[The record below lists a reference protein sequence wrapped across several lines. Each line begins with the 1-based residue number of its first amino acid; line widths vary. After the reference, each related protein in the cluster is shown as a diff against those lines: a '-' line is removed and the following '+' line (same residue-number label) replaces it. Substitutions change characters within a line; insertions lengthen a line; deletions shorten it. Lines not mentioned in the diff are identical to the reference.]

1 MSDKS
6 NHQGRAYEY
15 AWCLALEQK
24 LSVFKKVI
32 VDKQNGF
39 NACYRAYESLE
50 KSLQERYL
58 ESAKQGVLLLLDC
71 EPLLSEVIGSSQ
83 NGITLSL
90 QKDKLGEIGDI
101 RDILIY
107 FDRFCIG
114 LSIKH
119 NHDALKHSRLS
130 KNLDFGGKWLGV
142 GVSQNY
148 KDTIKPL
155 FERLENAKK
164 EGMLWRDFPNKE
176 QEIYAPLLQ
185 AFKKEVLRIDENKKN
200 KVPQKMVEYLL
211 GKYDFY
217 KAILLEREQK
227 TKLEAYHFHNTLN
240 RSVKNKPKR
249 IIPLSKLPTRMI
261 YFDFKP
267 KSFNTLELVLDE
279 GWSFS
284 LRIHNASSRVE
295 PSLKFDIKLL
305 SKPESVAVFIV
316 GFLGKQKSSILIKY

>member
-6 NHQGRAYEY
+6 NNQGRAYEY

-39 NACYRAYESLE
+39 NAANRAYESLE

-83 NGITLSL
+83 NEITLSL
-90 QKDKLGEIGDI
+90 QKDKLGEIGDV

-119 NHDALKHSRLS
+119 NHDAIKHSRLS
-130 KNLDFGGKWLGV
+130 KDLDFGKKWLGV

-227 TKLEAYHFHNTLN
+227 TKLEAYHFNNTLN

-316 GFLGKQKSSILIKY
+316 GF

>member
-83 NGITLSL
+83 NEITLSL

-119 NHDALKHSRLS
+119 NHEAIKHSRLS
-130 KNLDFGGKWLGV
+130 KDLDFGEKWLGV

-185 AFKKEVLRIDENKKN
+185 AFKKEVLRIDENEKN

-227 TKLEAYHFHNTLN
+227 TKLEAYHFNNTLN

-267 KSFNTLELVLDE
+267 KSFNTLELILNE

-316 GFLGKQKSSILIKY
+316 GF

>member
-6 NHQGRAYEY
+6 NNQGRAYEY
-15 AWCLALEQK
+15 AWYLALEQK

-83 NGITLSL
+83 NEITLSL

-119 NHDALKHSRLS
+119 NHDAVKHSRLS
-130 KNLDFGGKWLGV
+130 KDLDFGKKWLGV

-185 AFKKEVLRIDENKKN
+185 AFKKEILRIDGNKKN
-200 KVPQKMVEYLL
+200 KVPQKMMEYLL

-227 TKLEAYHFHNTLN
+227 TKLEAYHFNNTLN

-316 GFLGKQKSSILIKY
+316 GF

>member
-6 NHQGRAYEY
+6 NNQGRAYEY

-39 NACYRAYESLE
+39 NAANRAYESLE

-83 NGITLSL
+83 NEITLSL

-119 NHDALKHSRLS
+119 NHDAIKHSRLS
-130 KNLDFGGKWLGV
+130 KDLDFGEKWLGV

-176 QEIYAPLLQ
+176 QEIYTPLLQ

-316 GFLGKQKSSILIKY
+316 GF

>member
-1 MSDKS
+1 MSNKS
-6 NHQGRAYEY
+6 NNQGRAYEY

-24 LSVFKKVI
+24 LSVLKKVI

-39 NACYRAYESLE
+39 NAANRAYESLE

-71 EPLLSEVIGSSQ
+71 EPLLSM
-83 NGITLSL
+83 
-90 QKDKLGEIGDI
+90 GDV

-130 KNLDFGGKWLGV
+130 KDLDFGEKWLGV

-316 GFLGKQKSSILIKY
+316 GF

>member
-6 NHQGRAYEY
+6 NNQGRAYEY

-83 NGITLSL
+83 NEITLSL

-119 NHDALKHSRLS
+119 NHDAVKHSRLS
-130 KNLDFGGKWLGV
+130 KDLDFGEKWLGV

-155 FERLENAKK
+155 FEKLENAKK

-227 TKLEAYHFHNTLN
+227 TKLEAYHFNNTLN

-316 GFLGKQKSSILIKY
+316 GF

>member
-6 NHQGRAYEY
+6 NNQGRAYEY

-39 NACYRAYESLE
+39 NAANRAYESLE
-50 KSLQERYL
+50 KSLQDRYL

-83 NGITLSL
+83 NEITLSL

-119 NHDALKHSRLS
+119 NHEAIKHSRLS
-130 KNLDFGGKWLGV
+130 KDLDFGEKWLGV

-227 TKLEAYHFHNTLN
+227 TKLEAYHFNNTLN

-267 KSFNTLELVLDE
+267 KSFNTLELVLNE

-316 GFLGKQKSSILIKY
+316 GF

>member
-1 MSDKS
+1 MSNKS
-6 NHQGRAYEY
+6 NNQGRAYEY

-24 LSVFKKVI
+24 LSVLKKVI

-58 ESAKQGVLLLLDC
+58 ESTKQGVLLLLDC

-83 NGITLSL
+83 NEITLSL

-119 NHDALKHSRLS
+119 NHDAVKHSRLS
-130 KNLDFGGKWLGV
+130 KDLDFGKKWLGV

-176 QEIYAPLLQ
+176 QEIYIPLLQ
-185 AFKKEVLRIDENKKN
+185 AFKKEVLRIDENKEN

-227 TKLEAYHFHNTLN
+227 TKLEAYHFNNTLN
-240 RSVKNKPKR
+240 RSMKNKPKR

-267 KSFNTLELVLDE
+267 KSFNTLELVLNE
-279 GWSFS
+279 RWSFS

-316 GFLGKQKSSILIKY
+316 GF

>member
-83 NGITLSL
+83 NEITLSL
-90 QKDKLGEIGDI
+90 QKDKLGEIGDV

-130 KNLDFGGKWLGV
+130 KNLDFGEKWLGV

-227 TKLEAYHFHNTLN
+227 TKLEAYHFNNTLN

-267 KSFNTLELVLDE
+267 KSFNTLELVLNE

-284 LRIHNASSRVE
+284 LRIHNASSKVE

-316 GFLGKQKSSILIKY
+316 GF

>member
-6 NHQGRAYEY
+6 NNQGRAYEY

-83 NGITLSL
+83 NEITLSL

-130 KNLDFGGKWLGV
+130 KDLDFGRKWLGV

-240 RSVKNKPKR
+240 RSMKNKPKR

-305 SKPESVAVFIV
+305 SKPESVAIFIV
-316 GFLGKQKSSILIKY
+316 GF

>member
-6 NHQGRAYEY
+6 NNQGRAYEY

-83 NGITLSL
+83 NEITLSL
-90 QKDKLGEIGDI
+90 QKDKLGEIGDV

-130 KNLDFGGKWLGV
+130 KNLDFGEKWLGV

-227 TKLEAYHFHNTLN
+227 TKLEAYHFNNTLN

-316 GFLGKQKSSILIKY
+316 GF

>member
-6 NHQGRAYEY
+6 NNQGRAYEY
-15 AWCLALEQK
+15 AWFLALEQK

-83 NGITLSL
+83 NEITLSL
-90 QKDKLGEIGDI
+90 QKDKLGEIGDV

-119 NHDALKHSRLS
+119 NHDAVKHSRLS
-130 KNLDFGGKWLGV
+130 KDLDFGKKWLGV
-142 GVSQNY
+142 RVSQHY

-185 AFKKEVLRIDENKKN
+185 AFKKEVLRIDENEKN

-227 TKLEAYHFHNTLN
+227 TKLEAYHFNNTLN
-240 RSVKNKPKR
+240 RSMKNKPKR

-267 KSFNTLELVLDE
+267 KSLNTLELILNE

-305 SKPESVAVFIV
+305 SIPVSVAVFIV
-316 GFLGKQKSSILIKY
+316 GF

>member
-6 NHQGRAYEY
+6 NNQGRAYEY

-50 KSLQERYL
+50 KSLQDRYL

-83 NGITLSL
+83 NEITLSL

-130 KNLDFGGKWLGV
+130 KDLDFGKKWLGV

-227 TKLEAYHFHNTLN
+227 TKLEAYHFNNTLN
-240 RSVKNKPKR
+240 RSMKNKPKR

-267 KSFNTLELVLDE
+267 KSFNTLELVLNE

-316 GFLGKQKSSILIKY
+316 GF

>member
-6 NHQGRAYEY
+6 NNQGRAYEY

-24 LSVFKKVI
+24 LSVFKKVV

-83 NGITLSL
+83 NEITLSL
-90 QKDKLGEIGDI
+90 QKDKLGEIGDV

-130 KNLDFGGKWLGV
+130 KNLDFGEKWLGV

-316 GFLGKQKSSILIKY
+316 GF

>member
-6 NHQGRAYEY
+6 NNQGRAYEY

-50 KSLQERYL
+50 KSLQDRYL

-71 EPLLSEVIGSSQ
+71 EPLLSEVIGSWQ
-83 NGITLSL
+83 NEITLSL

-119 NHDALKHSRLS
+119 NHDAVKHSRLS
-130 KNLDFGGKWLGV
+130 KDLDFGEKWLGV
-142 GVSQNY
+142 RVSQNY

-185 AFKKEVLRIDENKKN
+185 AFKKEVLRIDENEKN

-227 TKLEAYHFHNTLN
+227 TKLEAYHFNNTLN

-316 GFLGKQKSSILIKY
+316 EF

>member
-6 NHQGRAYEY
+6 NNQGRAYEY
-15 AWCLALEQK
+15 AWFLALEQK

-50 KSLQERYL
+50 KSLQDRYL

-83 NGITLSL
+83 NEITLSL
-90 QKDKLGEIGDI
+90 QKDKLGEIGDV

-119 NHDALKHSRLS
+119 NHDAVKHSRLS
-130 KNLDFGGKWLGV
+130 KDLDFGEKWLGV
-142 GVSQNY
+142 GVSQHY

-185 AFKKEVLRIDENKKN
+185 AFKKEVLRIDENEKN

-227 TKLEAYHFHNTLN
+227 TKLEAYHFNNTLN

-249 IIPLSKLPTRMI
+249 IIPLSQLPTRMI

-267 KSFNTLELVLDE
+267 KSLNTLELILNE

-305 SKPESVAVFIV
+305 SIPVSVAVFVV
-316 GFLGKQKSSILIKY
+316 GF

>member
-1 MSDKS
+1 MSNKS
-6 NHQGRAYEY
+6 NNQGRAYEY

-24 LSVFKKVI
+24 LSVLKKVI

-83 NGITLSL
+83 NEITLSL

-119 NHDALKHSRLS
+119 NHDAIKHSRLS
-130 KNLDFGGKWLGV
+130 KDLDFGGKWLGV

-155 FERLENAKK
+155 FEKLENAKK
-164 EGMLWRDFPNKE
+164 EGMLWRDFSNKE

-227 TKLEAYHFHNTLN
+227 TKLEVYHFNNTLN

-316 GFLGKQKSSILIKY
+316 GF

>member
-6 NHQGRAYEY
+6 NNQGRAYEY
-15 AWCLALEQK
+15 AWFLALEQK

-58 ESAKQGVLLLLDC
+58 ASAKQGVLLLLDC

-83 NGITLSL
+83 NEITLSL
-90 QKDKLGEIGDI
+90 QKDKLGEIGDV

-107 FDRFCIG
+107 FDRFYIG

-119 NHDALKHSRLS
+119 NHDAVKHSRLS
-130 KNLDFGGKWLGV
+130 KDLDFGKKWLGV
-142 GVSQNY
+142 RVSQNY

-185 AFKKEVLRIDENKKN
+185 AFKKEVLRIDENKEN

-227 TKLEAYHFHNTLN
+227 TKLEAYHFNNTLN
-240 RSVKNKPKR
+240 RSMKNKPKK

-267 KSFNTLELVLDE
+267 KSFNTLELVLNE

-284 LRIHNASSRVE
+284 LRIHNASSKVE

-305 SKPESVAVFIV
+305 SIPVSVAVFIV
-316 GFLGKQKSSILIKY
+316 GF

>member
-6 NHQGRAYEY
+6 NNQGRAYEY

-71 EPLLSEVIGSSQ
+71 EPLLSEVIESSQ

-90 QKDKLGEIGDI
+90 QKDKLGEIGDV

-119 NHDALKHSRLS
+119 NHDAVKHSRLS
-130 KNLDFGGKWLGV
+130 KDLDFGGKWLGV
-142 GVSQNY
+142 RVSQNY

-164 EGMLWRDFPNKE
+164 EGMLWKDFPNKE

-185 AFKKEVLRIDENKKN
+185 AFKKEVLRIDGNKKN

-227 TKLEAYHFHNTLN
+227 TKLEAYHFNNTLN

-316 GFLGKQKSSILIKY
+316 GF

>member
-6 NHQGRAYEY
+6 NNQGRAYEY

-50 KSLQERYL
+50 KSLQDRYL

-71 EPLLSEVIGSSQ
+71 EPLLSEVIGSWQ
-83 NGITLSL
+83 NEITLSL

-119 NHDALKHSRLS
+119 NHDAVKHSRLS
-130 KNLDFGGKWLGV
+130 KDLDFGGKWLGV
-142 GVSQNY
+142 RVSQNY

-185 AFKKEVLRIDENKKN
+185 TFKKEILRIDENKKN

-227 TKLEAYHFHNTLN
+227 TKLEAYHFNNTLN
-240 RSVKNKPKR
+240 RSVKNKPKK

-267 KSFNTLELVLDE
+267 KSFNTLELVLNE

-305 SKPESVAVFIV
+305 SIPVSVAVFIV
-316 GFLGKQKSSILIKY
+316 EF

>member
-1 MSDKS
+1 MSNKS
-6 NHQGRAYEY
+6 NNQGRAYEY

-24 LSVFKKVI
+24 LSVLKKVI

-83 NGITLSL
+83 NEITLSL

-119 NHDALKHSRLS
+119 NHDAIKHSRLS
-130 KNLDFGGKWLGV
+130 KDLDFGGKWLGV
-142 GVSQNY
+142 RVSQNY

-185 AFKKEVLRIDENKKN
+185 AFKKEVLRIDENKEN

-227 TKLEAYHFHNTLN
+227 TKLEAYHFNNTLN

-316 GFLGKQKSSILIKY
+316 GF

>member
-6 NHQGRAYEY
+6 NNQGRAYEY
-15 AWCLALEQK
+15 AWYLALEQK

-83 NGITLSL
+83 NEITLSL

-130 KNLDFGGKWLGV
+130 KDLDFGEKWLGV

-155 FERLENAKK
+155 FEKLENAKK

-185 AFKKEVLRIDENKKN
+185 AFKKEVLRIDGNKKN

-316 GFLGKQKSSILIKY
+316 GF

>member
-6 NHQGRAYEY
+6 NNQGRAYEY

-24 LSVFKKVI
+24 LSVLKKVI

-83 NGITLSL
+83 NEITLSL
-90 QKDKLGEIGDI
+90 QKDKLGEIGDV

-130 KNLDFGGKWLGV
+130 KNLDFGEKWLGV

-185 AFKKEVLRIDENKKN
+185 AFKKEVLRIDEDEKN

-316 GFLGKQKSSILIKY
+316 GF

>member
-6 NHQGRAYEY
+6 NNQGRAYEY
-15 AWCLALEQK
+15 AWYLALEQK
-24 LSVFKKVI
+24 LSVLKKVI

-83 NGITLSL
+83 NEITLSL

-119 NHDALKHSRLS
+119 NHDAVKHSRLS
-130 KNLDFGGKWLGV
+130 KDLDFGKKWLGV
-142 GVSQNY
+142 RVSQNY

-185 AFKKEVLRIDENKKN
+185 AFKKEILRIDENKEN

-227 TKLEAYHFHNTLN
+227 TKLEAYHFNNTLN
-240 RSVKNKPKR
+240 RSMKNKPKR

-267 KSFNTLELVLDE
+267 KSFNTLELVLNE

-316 GFLGKQKSSILIKY
+316 GF

>member
-6 NHQGRAYEY
+6 NNQGRAYEY

-39 NACYRAYESLE
+39 NAANRAYESLE

-71 EPLLSEVIGSSQ
+71 EPLLSEVIESSQ
-83 NGITLSL
+83 NEITLSL
-90 QKDKLGEIGDI
+90 QKDKLGEMGDI

-119 NHDALKHSRLS
+119 NHDAVKHSRLS
-130 KNLDFGGKWLGV
+130 KDLDFGEKWLGV

-176 QEIYAPLLQ
+176 QEIYVPLLQ
-185 AFKKEVLRIDENKKN
+185 AFKKEVLRIDEDKKN

-227 TKLEAYHFHNTLN
+227 TKLEAYHFNNTLN

-267 KSFNTLELVLDE
+267 KSFNTLELVLNE

-316 GFLGKQKSSILIKY
+316 GF

>member
-6 NHQGRAYEY
+6 NNQGRAYEY
-15 AWCLALEQK
+15 TWCLALEQK

-83 NGITLSL
+83 NEITLSL

-107 FDRFCIG
+107 FDKFCIG

-130 KNLDFGGKWLGV
+130 KNLDFGEKWLGV

-164 EGMLWRDFPNKE
+164 EGMLWRDFSNKE

-316 GFLGKQKSSILIKY
+316 GF

>member
-1 MSDKS
+1 MSNKS
-6 NHQGRAYEY
+6 NNQGRAYEY

-119 NHDALKHSRLS
+119 NHDAVKHSRLS
-130 KNLDFGGKWLGV
+130 KDLDFGKKWLGV

-305 SKPESVAVFIV
+305 SEPESVAVFIV
-316 GFLGKQKSSILIKY
+316 GF

>member
-6 NHQGRAYEY
+6 NNQGRAYEY

-119 NHDALKHSRLS
+119 NHDAVKHSRLS
-130 KNLDFGGKWLGV
+130 KNLDFGEKWLGV

-227 TKLEAYHFHNTLN
+227 TKLEAYHFNNTLN

-267 KSFNTLELVLDE
+267 KSFNTLELVLDK

-305 SKPESVAVFIV
+305 SKPESVVVFIV
-316 GFLGKQKSSILIKY
+316 GF

>member
-1 MSDKS
+1 MSNKS
-6 NHQGRAYEY
+6 NNQGRAYEY

-83 NGITLSL
+83 NEITLSL

-119 NHDALKHSRLS
+119 NHDAIKHSRLS
-130 KNLDFGGKWLGV
+130 KDLDFGEKWLGV

-227 TKLEAYHFHNTLN
+227 TKLEAYHFNNTLN
-240 RSVKNKPKR
+240 RSMKNKPKR

-316 GFLGKQKSSILIKY
+316 GF

>member
-1 MSDKS
+1 MSNKS
-6 NHQGRAYEY
+6 NNQGRAYEY

-24 LSVFKKVI
+24 LSVLKKVI

-39 NACYRAYESLE
+39 NAANRAYESLE

-71 EPLLSEVIGSSQ
+71 EPLLSEIIGSLQ
-83 NGITLSL
+83 NEITLSL

-119 NHDALKHSRLS
+119 NHEAIKHSRLS
-130 KNLDFGGKWLGV
+130 KDLDFGEKWLGV
-142 GVSQNY
+142 RVSQNY

-200 KVPQKMVEYLL
+200 KVPQKIVEYLL

-227 TKLEAYHFHNTLN
+227 TKLEAYHFNNTLN

-316 GFLGKQKSSILIKY
+316 GF

>member
-6 NHQGRAYEY
+6 NNQGRAYEY

-24 LSVFKKVI
+24 LSIFKKVI

-39 NACYRAYESLE
+39 NACYRAYENLE

-119 NHDALKHSRLS
+119 NHDAVKHSRLS
-130 KNLDFGGKWLGV
+130 KNLDFGEKWLGV

-155 FERLENAKK
+155 FEKLENAKK

-240 RSVKNKPKR
+240 LSVKNKPKR

-316 GFLGKQKSSILIKY
+316 GF

>member
-39 NACYRAYESLE
+39 NACYRAYENLE

-58 ESAKQGVLLLLDC
+58 ESTKQGVLLLLDC

-83 NGITLSL
+83 NEITLSL

-119 NHDALKHSRLS
+119 NHEATKHSRLS
-130 KNLDFGGKWLGV
+130 KNLDFGEKWLGV
-142 GVSQNY
+142 KVSQNY

-185 AFKKEVLRIDENKKN
+185 AFKKEVLRIDENKNN

-227 TKLEAYHFHNTLN
+227 TKLEAYHFNNTLN

-267 KSFNTLELVLDE
+267 KSFNTLELVLNE

-316 GFLGKQKSSILIKY
+316 GF

>member
-90 QKDKLGEIGDI
+90 QKDKLGEIGDV

-130 KNLDFGGKWLGV
+130 KNLDFGEKWLGV

-267 KSFNTLELVLDE
+267 KSFNTLELVLNE

-305 SKPESVAVFIV
+305 SIPVSVAVFIV
-316 GFLGKQKSSILIKY
+316 GF

>member
-1 MSDKS
+1 MSNKS
-6 NHQGRAYEY
+6 NNQGRAYEY
-15 AWCLALEQK
+15 AWFLALEQK

-39 NACYRAYESLE
+39 NACYKAYESLE

-83 NGITLSL
+83 NEITMSL
-90 QKDKLGEIGDI
+90 QKDKLGEIGDV

-119 NHDALKHSRLS
+119 NHDAVKHSRLS
-130 KNLDFGGKWLGV
+130 KDLDFGKKWLGV
-142 GVSQNY
+142 GVSQHY

-164 EGMLWRDFPNKE
+164 EGMPWRDFPNKE

-185 AFKKEVLRIDENKKN
+185 AFKKEVLRIDENEKN

-227 TKLEAYHFHNTLN
+227 TKLEAYHFNNTLN

-249 IIPLSKLPTRMI
+249 IISLSKLPTRMI

-267 KSFNTLELVLDE
+267 KSFNTLELVLNE

-305 SKPESVAVFIV
+305 SKPDSVAVFVV
-316 GFLGKQKSSILIKY
+316 GF

>member
-6 NHQGRAYEY
+6 NNQGRAYEY

-83 NGITLSL
+83 NEITLSL
-90 QKDKLGEIGDI
+90 QKDKLGEIGDV

-130 KNLDFGGKWLGV
+130 KDLDFGEKWLGV

-316 GFLGKQKSSILIKY
+316 GF

>member
-1 MSDKS
+1 MSNKS
-6 NHQGRAYEY
+6 NNQGRAYEY

-24 LSVFKKVI
+24 LSVLKKVI

-83 NGITLSL
+83 NEITLSL

-119 NHDALKHSRLS
+119 NHDAVKHSRLS
-130 KNLDFGGKWLGV
+130 KDLDFGGKWLGV
-142 GVSQNY
+142 RVSQNY

-185 AFKKEVLRIDENKKN
+185 AFKKEVLRIDENKEN

-227 TKLEAYHFHNTLN
+227 TKLEAYHFNNTLN

-267 KSFNTLELVLDE
+267 KSFNTLELVLNE

-316 GFLGKQKSSILIKY
+316 GF

>member
-6 NHQGRAYEY
+6 NNQGRAYEY

-90 QKDKLGEIGDI
+90 QKDKLGEIGDV

-119 NHDALKHSRLS
+119 NYDALKHSRLS
-130 KNLDFGGKWLGV
+130 KDLDFGEKWLGV

-227 TKLEAYHFHNTLN
+227 TKLETYHFNNTLN

-316 GFLGKQKSSILIKY
+316 GF

>member
-6 NHQGRAYEY
+6 NNQGRAYEY

-24 LSVFKKVI
+24 LSVLKKVI

-58 ESAKQGVLLLLDC
+58 ASAKQGVLLLLDC

-83 NGITLSL
+83 NEITLSL

-119 NHDALKHSRLS
+119 NHDAVKHSRLS
-130 KNLDFGGKWLGV
+130 KDLDFGGKWLGV
-142 GVSQNY
+142 RVSQNY

-185 AFKKEVLRIDENKKN
+185 AFKKEVLRIDENKEN

-227 TKLEAYHFHNTLN
+227 TKLEAYHFNNTLN

-305 SKPESVAVFIV
+305 SIPVSVAVFVV
-316 GFLGKQKSSILIKY
+316 GF

>member
-6 NHQGRAYEY
+6 NNQGRAYEY

-90 QKDKLGEIGDI
+90 QKDKLGEIGDV

-130 KNLDFGGKWLGV
+130 KDLDFGEKWLGV

-267 KSFNTLELVLDE
+267 KSFNTLELVLNE

-316 GFLGKQKSSILIKY
+316 GF

>member
-6 NHQGRAYEY
+6 NNQGRAYEY

-39 NACYRAYESLE
+39 NACYRAYENLE

-83 NGITLSL
+83 NEIILSL
-90 QKDKLGEIGDI
+90 QKDKLGEIGDV

-119 NHDALKHSRLS
+119 NHDAVKHSRLS
-130 KNLDFGGKWLGV
+130 KDLDFGEKWLGV
-142 GVSQNY
+142 RVSQNY
-148 KDTIKPL
+148 KDAIKPL

-185 AFKKEVLRIDENKKN
+185 AFKKEVLRIDEDKKN

-227 TKLEAYHFHNTLN
+227 TKLEAYHFNNTLN

-267 KSFNTLELVLDE
+267 KSFNTLELVLNE

-305 SKPESVAVFIV
+305 SIPVSVAVFIV
-316 GFLGKQKSSILIKY
+316 GF